1 VNGPNYYNEHDPKAA
16 SWLRELIA
24 QKLIPDG
31 TVDTRSIVEVQPAD
45 LDGFTQCHFFAGIGG
60 WPLALHLAGYPTTRP
75 VWTGS
80 CPCQPFSDAGLK
92 LGELDERHLW
102 PAFYRLI
109 SQCRPP
115 VVFGEQVAS
124 KAALQWL
131 DGVFADLES
140 SDYACGAADLCAAS
154 VGAPH
159 IRQRLFWVANAGPQS
174 ARRRLCRSG
183 EGIEATDERAS
194 NQPGGSGSAGGL
206 VLANGA
212 GRHAGEQ
219 TAEAVGHGSAALATG
234 SARGVADAVG
244 EQEFAADSR
253 GLHSEPSGS
262 GIAGGLEHADS
273 DGREQRRSQP
283 DGRSLASGC
292 GLRGLGDADDAR
304 LEGHRRFIEL
314 NDPEGRESAERYDPT
329 ASIWGGFDLIPCAD
343 GKARRIESGTFP
355 LAHGLPKGMV
365 RGGDPSIPINPQ
377 ATAEARV
384 MRLKGYGN
392 AIVPELAAE
401 FIKAFLET

>member
-1 VNGPNYYNEHDPKAA
+1 MEILRPTQTQNLRVNYYNEHDPKAA
-16 SWLRELIA
+16 AWLRELIA
-24 QKLIPDG
+24 AGVIPAG
-31 TVDTRSIVEVQPAD
+31 EVDTRSINDISAHELTPYA
-45 LDGFTQCHFFAGIGG
+45 QCHFFAGIGG
-60 WPLALHLAGYPTTRP
+60 WSHALALAGWPSDRP

-80 CPCQPFSDAGLK
+80 CPCQPFSAAGRGM
-92 LGELDERHLW
+92 GEADERHLW
-102 PAFYRLI
+102 PVFRNLI
-109 SQCRPP
+109 GQCRPP

-124 KAALQWL
+124 AAGLQWL
-131 DGVFADLES
+131 GGVCADLEAAG
-140 SDYACGAADLCAAS
+140 YAIGAADLCAAS

-159 IRQRLFWVANAGPQS
+159 IRQRLFWVADAGPQS

-206 VLANGA
+206 
-212 GRHAGEQ
+212 
-219 TAEAVGHGSAALATG
+219 
-234 SARGVADAVG
+234 ADAVG

-253 GLHSEPSGS
+253 GLHSEPCGS
-262 GIAGGLEHADS
+262 GIAGGLEHAES

-292 GLRGLGDADDAR
+292 GLGGLGDADDAR

-355 LAHGLPKGMV
+355 LAHG
-365 RGGDPSIPINPQ
+365 IPG
-377 ATAEARV
+377 RV
-384 MRLKGYGN
+384 GLLRGYGN
-392 AIVPELAAE
+392 AIVPQVAAQ
-401 FIKAFLET
+401 FIQAYLKARA

>member
-1 VNGPNYYNEHDPKAA
+1 MNGPNYYNEHDPKAA

-75 VWTGS
+75 IWTGS
-80 CPCQPFSDAGLK
+80 CPCQPFSAAGLK

-140 SDYACGAADLCAAS
+140 SDYACGAADMCAAGT
-154 VGAPH
+154 GAPH
-159 IRQRLFWVANAGPQS
+159 IRQRLFWVANADGKQCSEGLQS
-174 ARRRLCRSG
+174 LSG
-183 EGIEATDERAS
+183 NRTERAGS
-194 NQPGGSGSAGGL
+194 GCVTGRMADADRGRREQRHSEIGSLSEPDESSSTGRLGDPDNEGSQKHRESGHLHLREQNGKDPGGLGFDSSLHLREGGGL
-206 VLANGA
+206 VNSDSA
-212 GRHAGEQ
+212 GREPGQ
-219 TAEAVGHGSAALATG
+219 PSTEAARHRGSVIATVGDG
-234 SARGVADAVG
+234 
-244 EQEFAADSR
+244 FW
-253 GLHSEPSGS
+253 
-262 GIAGGLEHADS
+262 S
-273 DGREQRRSQP
+273 D
-283 DGRSLASGC
+283 
-292 GLRGLGDADDAR
+292 
-304 LEGHRRFIEL
+304 
-314 NDPEGRESAERYDPT
+314 
-329 ASIWGGFDLIPCAD
+329 FDILPCTD
-343 GKARRIESGTFP
+343 GKARRIEPGTFP
-355 LAHGLPKGMV
+355 LVAGLPKGVV

-392 AIVPELAAE
+392 AIVPQLAAE